1 MPASEDTVQA
11 SAAERVVMSDLVLV
25 DQNEAQGWRVRQ
37 DERLDHLFE
46 ERCDWI
52 REYGRA
58 GQLAVDSGDGPEDMR
73 LTYPELDGKAN
84 QLARYLRLRGVRGG
98 DRVALL
104 FDRAAPSYIA
114 MLAVLKIGA
123 TYVPLDTGLPTGRL
137 TYIVEDAQVHTV
149 LSMSHVADLVEQI
162 DLLTA
167 SGAELVYVDHA
178 APLIEDMDTRR
189 LIDAE
194 RGDLGRTEGGRAEG
208 GRAEAGNQLAYISY
222 ASVNG
227 RPEGV
232 AIDHASICNFVKV
245 AAEVYGIRPRDRFYQ
260 GLPISLDFS
269 VEEIWVPWVCGATLV
284 PKPAGP
290 ALFGA
295 ELHDFLTRRRV
306 TGMVCVPGVLATL
319 DSPALRDLPD
329 LRFLLMC
336 GKDASPELIGRWLR
350 PGRRFLNVWGP
361 TEATVTTTWTEL
373 QPGKPIT
380 IGIPLPT
387 YTTVILDRDDPYRA
401 LPHGEI
407 GEIGVAGIGLACGY
421 LNHDDLTGDVFIQDF
436 LGIPANPSGRIY
448 RTGDLGRVN
457 EDLEIEYHGPLNA
470 EAERSYRI
478 ELTEVQPVA
487 AAPEAEPVPLSIPV
501 PEAAPTGAPTAPS
514 NPAELAFAGVLAEVA
529 GVEQVSIDSNF
540 FNDLGADSLMMAQFC
555 ARVRKRS
562 DLPSVSMKDI
572 YRFPTIRS
580 LTAAL
585 SDDESTPMERSLA
598 EVLAALV
605 GVQVPVDSDFF
616 DDLGA
621 DSLMMAQ
628 FCARVRK
635 RVDLPSVSMKDVY
648 AAPTIRGLATLLAG
662 GDAST
667 GLPTVPGAAP
677 SRPQT
682 RPAAPVDPVVPA
694 STASYWFCGLL
705 QLLIF
710 AAATYGGAVLLDVGF
725 GWVSD
730 GVGMLDTARR
740 SVVFALGGFVGA
752 CTLPILAKW
761 ILVGD
766 WKTQQIRVWSLGY
779 VRFWL
784 VKILVRTNPL
794 AFFVGS
800 PLYTLYLRLLG
811 AKIGRGV
818 VILSPTVPVCTDL
831 LTIGEGTVI
840 NKDCVFNCY
849 RASGGWI
856 QTGTVTLGR
865 DVFVGEATVLDV
877 QTWMGDGA
885 QLGHTSSLHAGQ
897 FVPAGQIWHGSPA
910 QSTTV
915 NYRAVEPAPCGILR
929 RVGFPVLQLFNVM
942 VLTPLGLVAVMTL
955 AKVPRITALLN
966 DPLAPSTWAFYRDII
981 ALAYVAYFGAVVGG
995 ILLALTLPRLLN
1007 VLIRPDKVYALYG
1020 MRYWAQRVI
1029 TRMTNVASLNTLF
1042 GDSSYVVGFLSL
1054 LGYKLTPVEQTGS
1067 NFGARVKHD
1076 NPYLCSAGTGTVV
1089 ADGLAFI
1096 NADYSSTSFKV
1107 SRVSVGA
1114 RSFLGNN
1121 IHYPAQGRV
1130 GDNCL
1135 LGTKVMVP
1143 IDGPVREN
1151 VGLLGSPSFEI
1162 PRTVDRDAGQELPP
1176 EEVRRRLRGKNRHN
1190 LVTMALYLLVRW
1202 IYFTIVFIAGAIAVQ
1217 FEHRWGAVATAVVG
1231 LAYVFFRVAYWI
1243 PVDRACTPLQ
1253 TLAPDGCSIY
1263 DRGFFRHERFW
1274 KVPAVNYIQF
1284 FNGTPFKNVIWR
1296 LQGVRIGRRV
1306 FDDGA
1311 SIVERTYTAIGDD
1324 CTLNEKSIIQCHS
1337 QEDGAFKSDRIV
1349 IGSGVTLGVGAF
1361 VHYGVTIGDGSVLEA
1376 DSFLMKGEEIPPH
1389 QRWGGNPATDDIRY
1403 EVVQPVAQPAA
1414 VWGTVA
1420 PLTAA

>member
-1 MPASEDTVQA
+1 MPASEDTAQVA
-11 SAAERVVMSDLVLV
+11 SGAGVARPNVDMSDLVLV

-46 ERCDWI
+46 QRCDWI
-52 REYGRA
+52 REYGRS
-58 GQLAVDSGDGPEDMR
+58 GQLAVDADDVQ
-73 LTYPELDGKAN
+73 LTYGQLDDKAN

-98 DRVALL
+98 DRIALL

-114 MLAVLKIGA
+114 MLAVLKVGA
-123 TYVPLDTGLPTGRL
+123 TYVPLDTSLPTGRL

-149 LSMSHVADLVEQI
+149 LSMSHVAGLVEQI

-178 APLIEDMDTRR
+178 AALIEDMDTRR

-194 RGDLGRTEGGRAEG
+194 RGELS
-208 GRAEAGNQLAYISY
+208 NQLAYISY

-245 AAEVYGIRPRDRFYQ
+245 AAEVYGIRPRDRIYQ
-260 GLPISLDFS
+260 GLPISLDFC

-290 ALFGA
+290 ALFGP
-295 ELHDFLTRRRV
+295 ELHAFLTGRRV
-306 TGMVCVPGVLATL
+306 TAMVCVPGVLATL
-319 DSPALRDLPD
+319 EHDLPD

-336 GKDASPELIGRWLR
+336 GKDASRELIGRWLR

-387 YTTVILDRDDPYRA
+387 YTTVILDRENPYRA
-401 LPHGEI
+401 LPHGEV

-457 EDLEIEYHGPLNA
+457 ADLEIEYHGPLNA
-470 EAERSYRI
+470 LADERSYRL

-501 PEAAPTGAPTAPS
+501 PAAAPAGAPTAPS
-514 NPAELAFAGVLAEVA
+514 NPAELAFAGVLAEVVQLA
-529 GVEQVSIDSNF
+529 QVSIDSNF

-605 GVQVPVDSDFF
+605 GVQVPVDSNFF

-648 AAPTIRGLATLLAG
+648 AAPTIRGLATLLSG

-667 GLPTVPGAAP
+667 GLPTVPGASQP
-677 SRPQT
+677 RPPT
-682 RPAAPVDPVVPA
+682 RPAAPVEPVYRA
-694 STASYWFCGLL
+694 GTGTYLFCGLL
-705 QLLIF
+705 QFLTFL
-710 AAATYGGAVLLDVGF
+710 AVAYGGAVLLDAGL

-730 GVGMLDTARR
+730 AVGLVDTARR
-740 SVVFALGGFVGA
+740 SVVFALGSFAAA
-752 CTLPILAKW
+752 CLLPILAKW
-761 ILVGD
+761 VLVGA
-766 WKTQQIRVWSLGY
+766 WKTQQIRVWSLDY

-784 VKILVRTNPL
+784 VKLLIRTNPL
-794 AFFVGS
+794 MFFAGS
-800 PLYTLYLRLLG
+800 PLYVIYLRMLG

-831 LTIGEGTVI
+831 LTIGDGTII
-840 NKDCVFNCY
+840 NKDSVFNCY
-849 RASGGWI
+849 RAQGGMI
-856 QTGTVTLGR
+856 QTGTVTIGR

-877 QTWMGDGA
+877 QTWIGDGA

-897 FVPAGQIWHGSPA
+897 FVPAGQRWHGSPA
-910 QSTTV
+910 QACEV
-915 NYRAVEPAPCGILR
+915 DYRAVAPMRCGILR
-929 RVGFPVLQLFNVM
+929 RIGFPMVQLFNVV
-942 VLTPLGLVAVMTL
+942 VLPPLGLVAVMSV
-955 AKVPRITALLN
+955 AKFPRVTALLN
-966 DPLAPSTWAFYRDII
+966 DPLAPTTWVFYRDLI
-981 ALAYVAYFGAVVGG
+981 ALSYIAYAGALFGTIV
-995 ILLALTLPRLLN
+995 LALTVPRLLN
-1007 VLIRPDKVYALYG
+1007 VLIKPDQAYALYG
-1020 MRYWAQRVI
+1020 LRYWAQRVI
-1029 TRMTNVASLNTLF
+1029 TRLTNLRNYNMLF
-1042 GDSSYVVGFLSL
+1042 GDSSYVVGWLSS
-1054 LGYKLTPVEQTGS
+1054 LGYRLSPVEQTGS
-1067 NFGARVKHD
+1067 NFGAQVKHD
-1076 NPYLCSAGTGTVV
+1076 NPYLCSVGKGTVI
-1089 ADGLAFI
+1089 ADGLAFV
-1096 NADYSSTSFKV
+1096 NADFSSTSFKV
-1107 SRVSVGA
+1107 SQVTIGA
-1114 RSFLGNN
+1114 RSFFGNY
-1121 IHYPAQGRV
+1121 IFYPPQGRV

-1135 LGTKVMVP
+1135 LGTKVMVS
-1143 IDGPVREN
+1143 DRRAGP
-1151 VGLLGSPSFEI
+1151 P
-1162 PRTVDRDAGQELPP
+1162 
-1176 EEVRRRLRGKNRHN
+1176 RRRPAR
-1190 LVTMALYLLVRW
+1190 
-1202 IYFTIVFIAGAIAVQ
+1202 IAV
-1217 FEHRWGAVATAVVG
+1217 F
-1231 LAYVFFRVAYWI
+1231 
-1243 PVDRACTPLQ
+1243 
-1253 TLAPDGCSIY
+1253 
-1263 DRGFFRHERFW
+1263 
-1274 KVPAVNYIQF
+1274 
-1284 FNGTPFKNVIWR
+1284 
-1296 LQGVRIGRRV
+1296 
-1306 FDDGA
+1306 
-1311 SIVERTYTAIGDD
+1311 
-1324 CTLNEKSIIQCHS
+1324 
-1337 QEDGAFKSDRIV
+1337 
-1349 IGSGVTLGVGAF
+1349 
-1361 VHYGVTIGDGSVLEA
+1361 
-1376 DSFLMKGEEIPPH
+1376 
-1389 QRWGGNPATDDIRY
+1389 
-1403 EVVQPVAQPAA
+1403 
-1414 VWGTVA
+1414 
-1420 PLTAA
+1420 